1 MFLLLHNALC
11 ILKSWQKDRPPV
23 NAVKG
28 GKSMR
33 YIISEYGEAV
43 VGTIAA
49 IIIIGVGVLLFTGGG
64 VVDSFFSELANK
76 AI

>member
-1 MFLLLHNALC
+1 MRQ
-11 ILKSWQKDRPPV
+11 ILD
-23 NAVKG
+23 
-28 GKSMR
+28 
-33 YIISEYGEAV
+33 EYGEAV

-49 IIIIGVGVLLFTGGG
+49 IIIIGIGVLLFTGGG